1 MLFLW
6 PKKKKKKKKIAQ
18 VVICW
23 AIPVLSCED
32 ISYLNKEQG
41 LKNIIDHRK
50 NNEKQKEQGV
60 NEQM

>member
-1 MLFLW
+1 
-6 PKKKKKKKKIAQ
+6 
-18 VVICW
+18 
-23 AIPVLSCED
+23 VLSCED